1 MSFVAVGS
9 AVAGAVGATGIG
21 ATLIT
26 GAVSGLGTKLVGD
39 ALGGLIG
46 GRQQMQ
52 MQAPA
57 VAAPTTMPLPDD
69 KAAALAKKSSIA
81 EQLARRGRAS
91 TILTDTG
98 SDKLGG

>member
-1 MSFVAVGS
+1 M
-9 AVAGAVGATGIG
+9 
-21 ATLIT
+21 
-26 GAVSGLGTKLVGD
+26 
-39 ALGGLIG
+39 GGK
-46 GRQQMQ
+46 QQMQ
-52 MQAPA
+52 MQAPQQQG
-57 VAAPTTMPLPDD
+57 PTTMPLPDD